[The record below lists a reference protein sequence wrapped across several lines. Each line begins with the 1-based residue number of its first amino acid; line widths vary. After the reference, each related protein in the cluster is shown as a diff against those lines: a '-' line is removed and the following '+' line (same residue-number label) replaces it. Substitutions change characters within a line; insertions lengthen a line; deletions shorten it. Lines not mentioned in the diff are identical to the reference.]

1 MNSRLDNLKNS
12 NPLYKDMDDEQIL
25 TTNYN
30 LYYKDKL
37 SYDSFKQQMTQPLTM
52 QEQNKIA
59 LRHYQEKQ
67 NITQEDIQNYLNYKE
82 TI

>member
-37 SYDSFKQQMTQPLTM
+37 SYDSFKQ
-52 QEQNKIA
+52 
-59 LRHYQEKQ
+59 YV
-67 NITQEDIQNYLNYKE
+67 Y
-82 TI
+82 